1 LIKLKVFRVTGG
13 IHKPNFATSFR
24 QEILAD
30 KPEHAVE
37 KVRAEFG
44 SRHRVKRYHIKISQV
59 EEVPAEQI
67 TNPVLKKMITGEDK
81 IGE

>member
-1 LIKLKVFRVTGG
+1 MIWLKVFRVTGE
-13 IHKPNFATSFR
+13 IHKPNFDTSFK

-44 SRHRVKRYHIKISQV
+44 SRHRVKRYHIKIAEV
-59 EEVPAEQI
+59 EEIPAEQI
-67 TNPVLKKMITGEDK
+67 TNPILKKMITGEDK

>member
-1 LIKLKVFRVTGG
+1 MKVFRVTGE
-13 IHKPNFATSFR
+13 IHKPNFETSFK

-44 SRHRVKRYHIKISQV
+44 SRHRVKRYHIRIASV
-59 EEVPAEQI
+59 EEIPAEQI
-67 TNPVLKKMITGEDK
+67 TNPVLKKVVAGEAK